1 MQDDENN
8 RASSYYALNKEAR
21 KEYQRR
27 YYAEN
32 RHKMRR
38 QRELREVLEPD
49 KAEAYRDYQRS
60 YYLEHRT
67 ELTAKRRERDRR
79 KKGLLYPAQG
89 ILNPESG
96 SGHPV

>member
-1 MQDDENN
+1 MQDDENDK
-8 RASSYYALNKEAR
+8 AGSYYELNKEAR

-32 RHKMRR
+32 RHKLRR

-49 KAEAYRDYQRS
+49 KAEAYRAYQRA

-79 KKGLLYPAQG
+79 KKGLLFPARG
-89 ILNPESG
+89 IPNPVSG
-96 SGHPV
+96 DSNPV

>member
-1 MQDDENN
+1 MQDDKNN
-8 RASSYYALNKEAR
+8 TEGSYYAMNKEAR

-79 KKGLLYPAQG
+79 KKQALFASRK
-89 ILNPESG
+89 NPTD
-96 SGHPV
+96 VVYTCCNT

>member
-8 RASSYYALNKEAR
+8 TEGSYYAMNKEAR

-49 KAEAYRDYQRS
+49 KAEAYRAYQRA

-79 KKGLLYPAQG
+79 KKQALFTSRKNLTD
-89 ILNPESG
+89 
-96 SGHPV
+96 PVDTCCNT

>member
-1 MQDDENN
+1 VQDDKNHTEG
-8 RASSYYALNKEAR
+8 SYYALNKEAR

-49 KAEAYRDYQRS
+49 KAEAYRDYQRA

-67 ELTAKRRERDRR
+67 ELMAKRRERDRR
-79 KKGLLYPAQG
+79 KKCLLFPSRG

>member
-1 MQDDENN
+1 VQDDENHTEG
-8 RASSYYALNKEAR
+8 SYYAMNKEAR

-49 KAEAYRDYQRS
+49 KAEAYRAYQRA

-79 KKGLLYPAQG
+79 KKQALFTSLK
-89 ILNPESG
+89 NPTAS
-96 SGHPV
+96 VDTCCNT

>member
-8 RASSYYALNKEAR
+8 TEGSYYAMNKEAR
-21 KEYQRR
+21 KEYQRC

-32 RHKMRR
+32 RHKLRR

-49 KAEAYRDYQRS
+49 KAEAYRIYQRA

-79 KKGLLYPAQG
+79 KKGLLFPSRG
-89 ILNPESG
+89 TLNPESG
-96 SGHPV
+96 SGKPV

>member
-1 MQDDENN
+1 MQDDETHT
-8 RASSYYALNKEAR
+8 ASTYYALNKEAR

-49 KAEAYRDYQRS
+49 KAEAYRNYQRT
-60 YYLEHRT
+60 YYALHRT
-67 ELTAKRRERDRR
+67 ELMAKRRARDQR
-79 KKGLLYPAQG
+79 KR
-89 ILNPESG
+89 NPESG
-96 SGHPV
+96 IQSPEP

>member
-1 MQDDENN
+1 VQDDENN
-8 RASSYYALNKEAR
+8 TEGSYYAMNKEAR

-49 KAEAYRDYQRS
+49 KAEAYRAYQRA

-79 KKGLLYPAQG
+79 KKQALFTSLK
-89 ILNPESG
+89 NPTAS
-96 SGHPV
+96 VDTCCNT

>member
-1 MQDDENN
+1 MQEHETQKNGT
-8 RASSYYALNKEAR
+8 YYELNKEAR

-27 YYAEN
+27 YYAAN

-49 KAEAYRDYQRS
+49 KAEAYRNYQRA

-67 ELTAKRRERDRR
+67 ELLVKRRAREQR
-79 KKGLLYPAQG
+79 KKLGKTP
-89 ILNPESG
+89 PSE
-96 SGHPV
+96 